1 MSSLDD
7 LRKAFFGAKAVG
19 QSAAEKLS
27 EKSKEMLDEAADSL
41 DALSENVSDMAAT
54 ARDKAADWSFQA
66 EEWLR
71 RQAELSD
78 KPAADTGSQPSAGA
92 AAGFTGQPAAGS
104 SSQPATAAAP
114 KAPIDF
120 EETADGATAGR
131 STLAQSSNELLD
143 KVAASGVKALESAQ
157 ELGAKA
163 MEASEKIGQKIFDKS
178 LELGEMWGAK
188 ADEWIEKA
196 EREAAEEAA
205 KREQLAR
212 ERADNAVRD
221 SKSSLLDDKGG
232 FFDKADRFA
241 RGDYHDVSIS
251 KDPNYRR
258 PADKSGKV
266 AGLDDHDGD
275 GDSLIDDAVIDND
288 R

>member
-1 MSSLDD
+1 MSSFDD

-19 QSAAEKLS
+19 RSAVEKVS
-27 EKSKEMLDEAADSL
+27 EKSKELLDDAADSL
-41 DALSENVSDMAAT
+41 DELSENVSDMAAT

-71 RQAELSD
+71 RQGEMA
-78 KPAADTGSQPSAGA
+78 GSPA
-92 AAGFTGQPAAGS
+92 AAGDQPAAAAGVS
-104 SSQPATAAAP
+104 DQPATAGGP

-120 EETADGATAGR
+120 EETAENAAAGR
-131 STLAQSSNELLD
+131 STLGQTGNELLD
-143 KVAASGVKALESAQ
+143 KVAASGAKALESAQ

-163 MEASEKIGQKIFDKS
+163 MEASEKISQKIFEKS
-178 LELGEMWGAK
+178 LEIGEKWGAK

-196 EREAAEEAA
+196 ERDAAEEAA

-212 ERADNAVRD
+212 ERADNAARD

-251 KDPNYRR
+251 KDPNYNR
-258 PADKSGKV
+258 PSDKTGKV
-266 AGLDDHDGD
+266 KGLDDHDGD
-275 GDSLIDDAVIDND
+275 GDSLIDDAVIDED

>member
-1 MSSLDD
+1 MSSFDD
-7 LRKAFFGAKAVG
+7 LKKAFFGAKAVG
-19 QSAAEKLS
+19 RSAVEKAS
-27 EKSKEMLDEAADSL
+27 EKTKELLDDAADSL
-41 DALSENVSDMAAT
+41 GELSENVSDIAES

-71 RQAELSD
+71 RQGE
-78 KPAADTGSQPSAGA
+78 TGS
-92 AAGFTGQPAAGS
+92 
-104 SSQPATAAAP
+104 AAAP
-114 KAPIDF
+114 GQAAAFADQVAPETGKKTPIDF
-120 EETADGATAGR
+120 EDSPEGAAGSG
-131 STLAQSSNELLD
+131 STLSHTGNELLD
-143 KVAASGVKALESAQ
+143 KVAASGAKALESAQ

-163 MEASEKIGQKIFDKS
+163 MEASEKIGQKIFEKS
-178 LELGEMWGAK
+178 LEIGEKWGAK

-205 KREQLAR
+205 RKEQLAR

-241 RGDYHDVSIS
+241 RGDYHDVSIG
-251 KDPNYRR
+251 KDPNYSR
-258 PADKSGKV
+258 PSDKSGKV
-266 AGLDDHDGD
+266 TGLDDHDGD
-275 GDSLIDDAVIDND
+275 GDSLIDDAVIDED

>member
-1 MSSLDD
+1 MSSFDD
-7 LRKAFFGAKAVG
+7 LRKAFFGARAVG
-19 QSAAEKLS
+19 RSAAEKVS
-27 EKSKEMLDEAADSL
+27 EKSKELLDEAADSL
-41 DALSENVSDMAAT
+41 DGLADNVSDMAAT

-71 RQAELSD
+71 RQGELTD
-78 KPAADTGSQPSAGA
+78 KPTADTGSQP
-92 AAGFTGQPAAGS
+92 AAGISGQPAAGS
-104 SSQPATAAAP
+104 GDRPATAAAP

-120 EETADGATAGR
+120 EETGDGAAAGR
-131 STLAQSSNELLD
+131 STLAQTSNELLD
-143 KVAASGVKALESAQ
+143 KVAASGAKALESAQ

-163 MEASEKIGQKIFDKS
+163 MEASEKISQKIFEKS
-178 LELGEMWGAK
+178 LEIGEKWGAK

-266 AGLDDHDGD
+266 TGLDDRDGD

-288 R
+288 Q

>member
-7 LRKAFFGAKAVG
+7 LKKAFFGAKAVG
-19 QSAAEKLS
+19 RSAVEKVS
-27 EKSKEMLDEAADSL
+27 EKSKELLDEAADSL
-41 DALSENVSDMAAT
+41 DELSENVSEMAES

-71 RQAELSD
+71 RQGELSD
-78 KPAADTGSQPSAGA
+78 KPVPGA
-92 AAGFTGQPAAGS
+92 AAGMSGQSAAAAG
-104 SSQPATAAAP
+104 P

-120 EETADGATAGR
+120 EESPEGTADAR
-131 STLAQSSNELLD
+131 STLTQTGNELLD
-143 KVAASGVKALESAQ
+143 KVAASGAKALESAQ

-163 MEASEKIGQKIFDKS
+163 MEASEKIGQKIFEKS
-178 LELGEMWGAK
+178 LEIGEKWGAK

-221 SKSSLLDDKGG
+221 SKSSLFDDKGG

-241 RGDYHDVSIS
+241 RGDYHDVSIT
-251 KDPNYRR
+251 KDPNYSK
-258 PADKSGKV
+258 PSDKSGKV
-266 AGLDDHDGD
+266 TGLDDHDGD
-275 GDSLIDDAVIDND
+275 GDSLIDDAVIDED